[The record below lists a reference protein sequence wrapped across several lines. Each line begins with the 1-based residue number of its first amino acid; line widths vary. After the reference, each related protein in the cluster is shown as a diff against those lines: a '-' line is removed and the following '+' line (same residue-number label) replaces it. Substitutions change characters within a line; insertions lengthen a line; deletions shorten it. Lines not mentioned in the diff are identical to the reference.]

1 MPLMQLS
8 TLVLPAPFGP
18 ISANSSPRATR
29 SDTRSSTCRPPK
41 RNDNASTLSSAI
53 PSPGAA
59 ILLDSAIAAAFR
71 AAGLAEI
78 ELLDVAVLA
87 QPRAVAVEHDAAVLQ
102 HVAVVRDR
110 ERGGGALLHDHD
122 GDAELVPDLH
132 DARIQVFDHD
142 RREPEREFVD
152 QQQLRGAHQRAR
164 DRQHLPLSAGK

>member
-18 ISANSSPRATR
+18 ISANSSPRSTR
-29 SDTRSSTCRPPK
+29 NDTWSSTCRPPK
-41 RNDNASTLSSAI
+41 CNDSASTSSSAI

-59 ILLDSAIAAAFR
+59 ILLDSAIAAPFR

-87 QPRAVAVEHDAAVLQ
+87 QSRAVAIEHDTAVLQ
-102 HVAVVRDR
+102 HVAVVGDR
-110 ERGGGALLHDHD
+110 EGRSRALLDDHD

-132 DARIQVFDHD
+132 DARHQVLDHD
-142 RREPEREFVD
+142 RREAER
-152 QQQLRGAHQRAR
+152 
-164 DRQHLPLSAGK
+164 